1 MEMNDNEAI
10 GLKRIVVDYLRRWK
24 LFLGAFLFSLVL
36 AVLYIVLVPRTY
48 EIMARIKIQD
58 NNNNN
63 STFGLG
69 EAAGLMKSFGLGGGA
84 SSVISIDDE
93 IATLTSNSLL
103 RQLILKL
110 GLNVSYMKPGA
121 YKYSMYDNVPLQL
134 STDSTT
140 ALSLMEEIEF
150 TVSLN
155 EQGKG
160 KVIVEDKTGNAE
172 FEIASLPTIVS
183 LSSGK
188 YTIKYRD
195 GFSERKSLKMKM
207 IICPVS
213 WIAEDMADNFL
224 VEEVSK
230 SSSIIEM
237 TCFDYEYKRG
247 VDVLNT
253 LINEYNQSS
262 EFIKKKEATKS
273 LSFIE
278 GRLDNVMSE
287 LHQTEVDIE
296 KYKLKNGMT
305 DIEYDVQFYVGQMQE
320 LQVKII
326 ELEAQSHVI
335 NMMDAY
341 VKDPNNKY
349 NLVPML
355 MTMEGGD
362 KSGGPITLYN
372 EKLLER
378 SRLLQSSKI
387 ESPLINQITEQVDKL
402 RESVFLSISNARKG
416 LLAGL
421 AELKSKEKFLLD
433 KMGTVP
439 TLEREFVDY
448 KRQQEILQG
457 VYLILLQKREE
468 LALNIGEEKD
478 KALIIDNAFVKKK
491 TVAPRKLYAGLAVI
505 LFTLIIPILV
515 VQIKTLYIAL
525 KEEYKRTS
533 K

>member
-110 GLNVSYMKPGA
+110 GLNVSYMKSGA

-134 STDSTT
+134 STDSVT

-160 KVIVEDKTGNAE
+160 KVVVEDKTGNAE
-172 FEIASLPTIVS
+172 FAIASLPTIVS
-183 LSSGK
+183 LPSGK

-296 KYKLKNGMT
+296 KYKLKNGK
-305 DIEYDVQFYVGQMQE
+305 VG
-320 LQVKII
+320 
-326 ELEAQSHVI
+326 S
-335 NMMDAY
+335 
-341 VKDPNNKY
+341 
-349 NLVPML
+349 
-355 MTMEGGD
+355 
-362 KSGGPITLYN
+362 
-372 EKLLER
+372 
-378 SRLLQSSKI
+378 
-387 ESPLINQITEQVDKL
+387 
-402 RESVFLSISNARKG
+402 
-416 LLAGL
+416 
-421 AELKSKEKFLLD
+421 
-433 KMGTVP
+433 
-439 TLEREFVDY
+439 
-448 KRQQEILQG
+448 
-457 VYLILLQKREE
+457 
-468 LALNIGEEKD
+468 
-478 KALIIDNAFVKKK
+478 
-491 TVAPRKLYAGLAVI
+491 
-505 LFTLIIPILV
+505 
-515 VQIKTLYIAL
+515 
-525 KEEYKRTS
+525 
-533 K
+533 